1 VKRKMNKNKME
12 KRVTVRVTDSDRQ
25 QIEQVI
31 KKEYP
36 KLKNYSDVVRL
47 ALNKFLT
54 GYAS

>member
-1 VKRKMNKNKME
+1 ME
-12 KRVTVRVTDSDRQ
+12 KRVTVRVTDGDRH

-31 KKEYP
+31 KREYP

-47 ALNKFLT
+47 ALERFLT